1 MKHKFEDKI
10 ALNKIDLFSVSE
22 SAYFASKIEGDYK
35 SRQYRVGFC
44 SKVTKKMVSHKRCS
58 HDYIGQDVKKE

>member
-10 ALNKIDLFSVSE
+10 TLNKIDLFSVSE

-44 SKVTKKMVSHKRCS
+44 SKVTKEN
-58 HDYIGQDVKKE
+58 GQSQEMLS